1 MISLRTIL
9 RGVLTR
15 FLPAFILATAIMYG
29 LASLADRISVGLL
42 GLVTL
47 YALMTLGYTAALVA
61 LRYRLRADADVAG
74 RRSVVAGLLAPAAYL
89 GGLVLI
95 APHGALAYNAACVA
109 IGAVLA
115 IGMFFPWL
123 KGPAVPALTD
133 QEAQHLLEESRVD
146 FADLDRSRASAWSDS
161 TGVTPRPE

>member
-29 LASLADRISVGLL
+29 LASLADRINVGLL
-42 GLVTL
+42 GLATL

-95 APHGALAYNAACVA
+95 APTRRPR
-109 IGAVLA
+109 VLRHVRGDRA
-115 IGMFFPWL
+115 RSWPSGCSSRGL
-123 KGPAVPALTD
+123 KDRL
-133 QEAQHLLEESRVD
+133 SR
-146 FADLDRSRASAWSDS
+146 R
-161 TGVTPRPE
+161 